1 MRNTLRHLNALRVFE
16 AAARHS
22 SFAAAAS
29 ELNVSH
35 SVVSQHIKNLE
46 AWFGTDLFI
55 RHRNRVE
62 LSENGRDLL
71 PQIASGLQTLTDAS
85 EALLRKTRSGA
96 VVVSAEPAI
105 ASLWLRKRITE
116 FCSLFPRIEVDLRP
130 AWTPAQIGA
139 GQADIVIHFET
150 RMPGNGVTKDQLF
163 PIDGYPAATPHL
175 SARLSSNDGSIDWSK
190 ALLVHDNGKETWH
203 KWYSAHEPLS
213 PGWRSGKVYSDLSLA
228 IDAAIDGE
236 GVILADNILCER
248 ELLSGQ
254 LVRMDQRAVRCI
266 WYEIGLDTNTSNSS
280 ASAFLKNWLLEQ
292 TKHFRE
298 ENRTLKR
305 QSED

>member
-22 SFAAAAS
+22 NFAKAAS

-46 AWFGTDLFI
+46 LWFGTELFI

-85 EALLRKTRSGA
+85 ESLLRKTRSGA

-130 AWTPAQIGA
+130 AWTPAQIGE
-139 GQADIVIHFET
+139 GHADIGIHFET
-150 RMPGNGVTKDQLF
+150 RMPGSGVLKERLF
-163 PIDGYPAATPHL
+163 PIDGFPAATPHL
-175 SARLSSNDGSIDWSK
+175 SAKLTSQDDTIDWNR
-190 ALLVHDNGKETWH
+190 AILIHDNGKETWH
-203 KWYSAHEPLS
+203 KWYSAHEPQS

-236 GVILADNILCER
+236 GVILADDILCER

-254 LVRMDQRAVRCI
+254 LVRMDKRAIRCI
-266 WYEIGLDTNTSNSS
+266 WYEIGLDKNTSGSS
-280 ASAFLKNWLLEQ
+280 ASSFFKNWLLKQ
-292 TKHFRE
+292 TKYLR
-298 ENRTLKR
+298 
-305 QSED
+305 D

>member
-1 MRNTLRHLNALRVFE
+1 MKNTLRHLNALRVFE
-16 AAARHS
+16 AAARHCN
-22 SFAAAAS
+22 FAKAAS

-35 SVVSQHIKNLE
+35 SVISQHIKNLE

-62 LSENGRDLL
+62 LSDNGRDLL

-130 AWTPAQIGA
+130 AWSPSKIGE
-139 GQADIVIHFET
+139 GHADIAIHFET
-150 RMPGNGVTKDQLF
+150 RMPGSGITKERLF
-163 PIDGYPAATPHL
+163 PIDGYPAASPQL
-175 SARLSSNDGSIDWSK
+175 NAQLRPQNASVDWNR
-190 ALLVHDNGKETWH
+190 AILIHDNGKETWH
-203 KWYSAHEPLS
+203 KWYATHELQS
-213 PGWRSGKVYSDLSLA
+213 LGWKSGKVYSDLSLA

-248 ELLSGQ
+248 ELSSGQ
-254 LVRMDQRAVRCI
+254 LVAMDQRTIRCI
-266 WYEIGLDTNTSNSS
+266 WYEIGLDKNTSGSS
-280 ASAFLKNWLLEQ
+280 APAFFRNWLLEQ
-292 TKHFRE
+292 TKQL
-298 ENRTLKR
+298 RT
-305 QSED
+305 